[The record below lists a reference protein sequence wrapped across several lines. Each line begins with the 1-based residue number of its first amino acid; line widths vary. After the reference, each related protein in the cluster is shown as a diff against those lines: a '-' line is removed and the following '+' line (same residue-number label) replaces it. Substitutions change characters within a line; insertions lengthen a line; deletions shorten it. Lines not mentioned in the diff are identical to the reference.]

1 MAQKLPMSQL
11 SPGGILHM
19 AHLVCDL
26 NPADRI
32 TVQAVG
38 PPGQRVFHLQASQG
52 LEIVTLVFEKEQA
65 RALAASLLQLLDH
78 ADDEHSEDQ
87 AKVEAILALQMNLQ
101 QPAEPTFRVGQMGI
115 GFDEDSGYVVI
126 IAYELGTE
134 QDQDIGIARFWI
146 TREQARALAQHALSV
161 VEAGRPICPLCG
173 QPIDPDGHF
182 CPRSNG
188 HGKAATTSNL
198 DVND

>member
-1 MAQKLPMSQL
+1 
-11 SPGGILHM
+11 M

-32 TVQAVG
+32 TVQAIG

-65 RALAASLLQLLDH
+65 RALATSLFQLLDH
-78 ADDEHSEDQ
+78 TDDEHPEDQ
-87 AKVEAILALQMNLQ
+87 AEVEAILALQMNLQ

-115 GFDEDSGYVVI
+115 GFDEDSSYVVV

-134 QDQDIGIARFWI
+134 EDQDIGIARFWI
-146 TREQARALAQHALSV
+146 TREQARALAQHALRV

-173 QPIDPDGHF
+173 QPIDPEGHF

-188 HGKAATTSNL
+188 HGKATTTSDL